1 MVCLWRVNDKLL
13 KRYVL
18 RDNGFVLKSLPRDG
32 PHRNERFS
40 GSTRDVVWANKAHSN
55 DFVDPFPASRPWFGD
70 VAFEELIMTIRIV
83 YLLLIALALLPPA
96 IGTQLESVSSENRSL
111 VPRQL
116 MALLHAPE
124 IHQELKLSSKQVT
137 ELESLFAQIDGPW
150 FQLRNQSPQQQLP
163 ILDSLD
169 LRVHSWLAEHTTT
182 EQRQRLRQIELQAQ
196 SVRMLLGNDLAV
208 ELKLDSMQ
216 QERFA
221 KLARSTEAAQS
232 ALQKAVMS
240 GEPSDELQSKA
251 KAAAKAEHDAVGKV
265 LKPEQARRLQ
275 EMLGESFEIAKLKRI
290 YPMAPEFVAVE
301 DWLNSKPLTL
311 KGLRGKVVLVHFY
324 AFQCHNCHANFEI
337 YRRWHEQWREK
348 GVVVVGIQTPETTQ
362 ERDPVAVKSAAAERK
377 LEFPIMVDV
386 ASKNW
391 EAWGNT
397 MWPTVYV
404 VDKNGYLRQWWQG
417 ELNWKGAT
425 GDKTIE
431 QAVQQLLVEP

>member
-1 MVCLWRVNDKLL
+1 
-13 KRYVL
+13 
-18 RDNGFVLKSLPRDG
+18 
-32 PHRNERFS
+32 
-40 GSTRDVVWANKAHSN
+40 
-55 DFVDPFPASRPWFGD
+55 
-70 VAFEELIMTIRIV
+70 MTIRIV

-169 LRVHSWLAEHTTT
+169 LRVHSWLAENTTT
-182 EQRQRLRQIELQAQ
+182 EQRERLRQIELQAQ